1 MRSLHTRSRA
11 AIAARPEILRLAS
24 ALLATASWGSVVV
37 AQTASPSSGAPA
49 AGASTTPPASG
60 QPNTVQGVVVTAP
73 GQELRTSIDRRSYSI
88 GKDLQAATGSI
99 ADALRNIPSVDVD
112 VQGNVSLRGDPNVT
126 IMIDGKP
133 SGMFRGEGRAA
144 ALQQLP
150 ADQIERV
157 EVMTNPSAA
166 FRPDGSAGVI
176 NLISKTTRKPG
187 WSGSLRGN
195 YGSEGRTSGGASG
208 AYNSRK
214 LTVAGDFGFR
224 TDPQKYRSLDDR
236 AQIDEATGGFLV
248 GRDRTTG
255 IGDGGMWN
263 VRTSVDYDL
272 TDRTRLSAQVR
283 HNDMTVSADTYE
295 HFEQRLADALS
306 RVYDRNGTT
315 DFDVRNTEVSGSWRQ
330 KFKDPEHELVVNLSH
345 EDSHTNF
352 GNGIL
357 YAERLPPRADVH
369 ERWAFVTNAAET
381 ELKIDYT
388 RPMDGGSK
396 LKLGYNLN
404 AELNDY
410 DNFGARGP
418 GPDAVVVDPSMTNLF
433 AYDQTVHAAYATY
446 ERPIG
451 DLTVLAGLRAEQT
464 LIDID
469 QITSGIQVANDYF
482 RLYPSL
488 HLSHKL
494 PGDQQVTASY
504 SRRIQRPSARDLN
517 PYRVYVD
524 PLNYREGNP
533 FLEPQVT
540 DSFELAYQRRKGST
554 YYLGTLYYR
563 ESSKGVTD
571 VVRDLG
577 DGILLSTRENL
588 GQGRSGGLELVANG
602 KITKTLSYNI
612 SGNAYWFAID
622 ASRLGFSGTRSDV
635 TLSGRGSLSWQVTPK
650 DFLQAQGNLMGE
662 RLTAQGRIKNVGLLN
677 LGYRRKLNDSLS
689 FVVTAPDVL
698 GTLRLRQVFETPG
711 LERRTLRENNMRAV
725 YVGLT
730 YTFGSAGRKPRD
742 PGFDF
747 GGSAT
752 PQ

>member
-1 MRSLHTRSRA
+1 MRSLHMRPRA
-11 AIAARPEILRLAS
+11 PMAARPEVLRLAS
-24 ALLATASWGSVVV
+24 ALMMAASASSIAV
-37 AQTASPSSGAPA
+37 AQTAAPA
-49 AGASTTPPASG
+49 SAAPAPATPPATAPS

-88 GKDLQAATGSI
+88 AKDLQATTGSI

-112 VQGNVSLRGDPNVT
+112 VQGNISLRGDPNVT

-133 SGMFRGEGRAA
+133 SGMFRGEGRTA

-166 FRPDGSAGVI
+166 LRPDGSAGVI
-176 NLISKTTRKPG
+176 NLISKTSRKPG
-187 WSGSLRGN
+187 WSGSVRAN
-195 YGSEGRTSGGASG
+195 HGSEGRTSGGVSG

-236 AQIDEATGGFLV
+236 IQIDEETGGVLI
-248 GRDRTTG
+248 GKDRTTG
-255 IGDGGMWN
+255 IGDGSMWN
-263 VRTSVDYDL
+263 ARTSVDYDL

-283 HNDMTVSADTYE
+283 HSDVDVSAGTFE
-295 HFEQRLADALS
+295 HFEQRLMDALS
-306 RVYDRNGTT
+306 RVYDRNGTI

-330 KFKDPEHELVVNLSH
+330 RFKDPDHELVVNLSH
-345 EDSHTNF
+345 ENSYADF
-352 GNGIL
+352 RNGLL
-357 YAERLPPRADVH
+357 YAERVPPRADVY
-369 ERWAFVTNAAET
+369 ERLAFVTETDET
-381 ELKIDYT
+381 ELKVDYT
-388 RPMDGGSK
+388 RPMSGGSK

-404 AELNDY
+404 VELNDY

-418 GPDAVVVDPSMTNLF
+418 RSDAVVVDPSMTNLF
-433 AYDQTVHAAYATY
+433 AYDQTVHAGYVTY

-464 LIDID
+464 LIDIN
-469 QITSGIQVANDYF
+469 QITSNVQVENDYF

-540 DSFELAYQRRKGST
+540 DSFEVAYQRRKGST
-554 YYLGTLYYR
+554 YYLATLYYR

-571 VVRDLG
+571 VVRELG

-588 GQGRSGGLELVANG
+588 GQGRNGGLELVANG
-602 KITKTLSYNI
+602 KITKTLSYNV
-612 SGNAYWFAID
+612 SGNAYWFEID

-635 TLSGRGSLSWQVTPK
+635 TLAGRGSLSWQVTPK
-650 DFLQAQGNLMGE
+650 DFLQAQGNLMGQ
-662 RLTAQGRIKNVGLLN
+662 RLTAQGYIKNVGLLN

-711 LERRTLRENNMRAV
+711 LERRTLRENNMRAIH
-725 YVGLT
+725 VGLT

-747 GGSAT
+747 GGGTT

>member
-1 MRSLHTRSRA
+1 MA
-11 AIAARPEILRLAS
+11 ASAGSIAA
-24 ALLATASWGSVVV
+24 
-37 AQTASPSSGAPA
+37 AQAAAPANGAPA
-49 AGASTTPPASG
+49 ATAPSAPSPSVPATSG

-73 GQELRTSIDRRSYSI
+73 GQDLRTSIDRRSYSI
-88 GKDLQAATGSI
+88 TKDLQATTGSI

-208 AYNSRK
+208 SYNSKK

-236 AQIDEATGGFLV
+236 IQFDEAA
-248 GRDRTTG
+248 GRNLTSQDRTTG
-255 IGDGGMWN
+255 IGDGSMWN

-272 TDRTRLSAQVR
+272 TNRTRLSAQVR
-283 HNDMTVSADTYE
+283 HNDMTVSANAFE
-295 HFEQRLADALS
+295 HFEQRLMDDLV
-306 RVYDRNGTT
+306 RVYDRNGGI
-315 DFDVRNTEVSGSWRQ
+315 DFDIRSSEISGSWRQ

-345 EDSHTNF
+345 EVSDTDFRNTM
-352 GNGIL
+352 L
-357 YAERLPPRADVH
+357 YAEHIPPRPDVH
-369 ERWAFVTNAAET
+369 ERWAAVTKTAET
-381 ELKIDYT
+381 ELKADYT
-388 RPMDGGSK
+388 RPIEGGSK

-404 AELNDY
+404 VELNDY

-418 GPDAVVVDPSMTNLF
+418 RPDAVVVDPAMTNLF
-433 AYDQTVHAAYATY
+433 AYDQTIHAAYVTY
-446 ERPIG
+446 ERPVG
-451 DLTVLAGLRAEQT
+451 DLTILAGLRAEQT
-464 LIDID
+464 LIDIR
-469 QITSGIQVANDYF
+469 QITSNLQVENDYF

-494 PGDQQVTASY
+494 PADQQITASY

-540 DSFELAYQRRKGST
+540 DSFEVAYQRRKGST
-554 YYLGTLYYR
+554 YYLATLYYR

-571 VVRDLG
+571 VVRELG
-577 DGILLSTRENL
+577 DGVLLSTRENL
-588 GQGRSGGLELVANG
+588 GRGRNGGLELVANG
-602 KITKTLSYNI
+602 KITKTLSYNV
-612 SGNAYWFAID
+612 SGNAYWYEID
-622 ASRLGFSGTRSDV
+622 ASRLGFEGARSDI
-635 TLSGRGSLSWQVTPK
+635 TLAGRGSLSWQVTPK

-662 RLTAQGRIKNVGLLN
+662 RLTAQGYIKNVGLLN
-677 LGYRRKLNDSLS
+677 LGYRRKLSDSLS

-711 LERRTLRENNMRAV
+711 LERRTLRENNMRAI
-725 YVGLT
+725 YMGLT
-730 YTFGSAGRKPRD
+730 YTFGSAGRKPKD